1 MQEVIQVN
9 VLSRD
14 DDEEI
19 KIYELES
26 LINTAGG
33 KPVAFV
39 SQVVTKVNPRF
50 YIGKGKLEE
59 IRELAEN
66 LEVKTVIFDV
76 ELSPSQLY
84 NLEEELKLKVV
95 DWTSLI
101 LDIFAQRAHTR
112 EARLKIKL
120 AQLKYQLP
128 RINKWFSYLSRQAG
142 GIGTRG
148 PGETMLET
156 DRRAIVRDIK
166 SLEKSLKDIEKTKVT
181 NRKSRESS
189 FNISLVG
196 YTNAGK
202 STILNGMMNLFGSE
216 KFVYSDDL
224 LFATL
229 DTSTRRLDFSNTK
242 VTLTDTVGFIDNL
255 SKELN
260 DSFLTTLEEIKF
272 ADMLLIVINS
282 SSNIEGQIKTIENS
296 LDEINLEGKEIIY
309 VFNKIDL
316 VDDLTAVN
324 LYKRDYER
332 IFISAHEDK
341 DLIRLKDEIVKVIKE
356 DYTRVKMH
364 ISFSEGAVLDYMM
377 TNYDIL
383 ETEYDSDGT
392 NITFE
397 INKEDYAKFNKYI
410 IRWLQNNR
418 RGQNFR
424 IWSWKV
430 CIHN

>member
-9 VLSRD
+9 VLNRED
-14 DDEEI
+14 DLDN

-33 KPVAFV
+33 KSMAYV
-39 SQVVTKVNPRF
+39 SQVVEKVNPRF
-50 YIGKGKLEE
+50 FIGSGKVSEIKDLAKKLE
-59 IRELAEN
+59 
-66 LEVKTVIFDV
+66 VDTVIFDV
-76 ELSPSQLY
+76 ELSASQLY
-84 NLEEELKLKVV
+84 NLEEELKLHVV

-101 LDIFAQRAHTR
+101 LDIFAQRANTK
-112 EARLKIKL
+112 ESRLKIKL

-128 RINKWFSYLSRQAG
+128 RLNKWFSYLSRQAG

-156 DRRAIVRDIK
+156 DRRAVIRDIK
-166 SLEKSLKDIEKTKVT
+166 SLEKQLKDVEKTKIT
-181 NRKSRESS
+181 NRKSRDNIY
-189 FNISLVG
+189 NISLLG

-202 STILNGMMNLFGSE
+202 STILNGMMHLYGKD

-272 ADMLLIVINS
+272 ADMLLIVIDTS
-282 SSNIEGQIKTIENS
+282 LNIDHQIKTIEKAVE
-296 LDEINLEGKEIIY
+296 DIDLEEKQILY
-309 VFNKIDL
+309 VFNKIDKIN
-316 VDDLTAVN
+316 DDFKVKLF
-324 LYKRDYER
+324 KREKDR
-332 IFISAHEDK
+332 IYISAKDEK
-341 DLIRLKDEIVKVIKE
+341 DLEKLKEKIVVIIKKDYKKVS
-356 DYTRVKMH
+356 MH
-364 ISFSEGAVLDYMM
+364 IPFSDGDVLDYLM

-383 ETEYDSDGT
+383 DTKYDGLGT
-392 NITFE
+392 IIQFE
-397 INKEDYAKFNKYI
+397 ISIEDMNKYGKYI
-410 IRWLQNNR
+410 E
-418 RGQNFR
+418 
-424 IWSWKV
+424 
-430 CIHN
+430 CI

>member
-9 VLSRD
+9 VLGKD

-33 KPVAFV
+33 KSVAFV

-59 IRELAEN
+59 IRDLAN
-66 LEVKTVIFDV
+66 KLEVKTIIFDV
-76 ELSPSQLY
+76 ELSASQLY

-101 LDIFAQRAHTR
+101 LDIFAQRAHTK

-128 RINKWFSYLSRQAG
+128 RINKWFAYLSRQAG

-156 DRRAIVRDIK
+156 DRRAIERDIR
-166 SLEKSLKDIEKTKVT
+166 SLEKALKDVEKTKRL
-181 NRKSRESS
+181 NRKSRDGTY
-189 FNISLVG
+189 NISLVG

-202 STILNGMMNLFGSE
+202 STILNGMMKLFGLE
-216 KFVYSDDL
+216 KYVYSDDL

-272 ADMLLIVINS
+272 ADMLLIVIDS
-282 SSNIEGQIKTIENS
+282 SNNIEGQISTIDKS
-296 LDEINLEGKEIIY
+296 LSEIEMDDKEIIY
-309 VFNKIDL
+309 VFNKMDR
-316 VDDLTAVN
+316 VKDDTAVS

-332 IFISAHEDK
+332 IFISAK
-341 DLIRLKDEIVKVIKE
+341 DDNDLESLKEEIVKVIKE
-356 DYTRVKMH
+356 DYKQVRMH
-364 ISFSEGAVLDYMM
+364 IPFSKGSVLDYFM

-383 ETEYDSDGT
+383 KTDYDNEGT
-392 NITFE
+392 IIDLE
-397 INKEDYAKFNKYI
+397 ISKGDYGKYESYINK
-410 IRWLQNNR
+410 
-418 RGQNFR
+418 
-424 IWSWKV
+424 
-430 CIHN
+430 

>member
-9 VLSRD
+9 VLSKD
-14 DDEEI
+14 DAEEI

-33 KPVAFV
+33 KSVAFV

-59 IRELAEN
+59 IRDLAEK
-66 LEVKTVIFDV
+66 LEVKTIIFDV
-76 ELSPSQLY
+76 ELSASQLY

-101 LDIFAQRAHTR
+101 LDIFAQRAHTK
-112 EARLKIKL
+112 ESRLKIKL

-128 RINKWFSYLSRQAG
+128 RINKWFAYLSRQAG

-156 DRRAIVRDIK
+156 DRRAIERDIR
-166 SLEKSLKDIEKTKVT
+166 SLEKALKDIEKTKRI
-181 NRKSRESS
+181 NRKSRDNIY
-189 FNISLVG
+189 NISLVG

-202 STILNGMMNLFGSE
+202 STILNGMMKLFGSE
-216 KFVYSDDL
+216 KYVYSDDL

-272 ADMLLIVINS
+272 SDMLLVVIDA
-282 SSNIEGQIKTIENS
+282 SNNIDGQIATIDKS
-296 LDEINLEGKEIIY
+296 LDEIDIGDKEIIY
-309 VFNKIDL
+309 VFNKMDKISDPT
-316 VDDLTAVN
+316 VPS
-324 LYKRDYER
+324 LYKREYER
-332 IFISAHEDK
+332 IFISARDDY
-341 DLIRLKDEIVKVIKE
+341 DLVRLKDEMVKVIKE
-356 DYTRVKMH
+356 DYRHVKMH
-364 ISFSEGAVLDYMM
+364 IPFAKGAVLDYFM

-383 ETEYDSDGT
+383 KTDYDNEGT
-392 NITFE
+392 LIELE
-397 INKEDYAKFNKYI
+397 INRGDYNKYESYI
-410 IRWLQNNR
+410 I
-418 RGQNFR
+418 
-424 IWSWKV
+424 
-430 CIHN
+430 

>member
-9 VLSRD
+9 VLDKD

-33 KPVAFV
+33 KSVAFV
-39 SQVVTKVNPRF
+39 SQVVSKVNPRF

-59 IRELAEN
+59 IRDLAN
-66 LEVKTVIFDV
+66 KLEVKTIIFDV
-76 ELSPSQLY
+76 ELSASQLY

-101 LDIFAQRAHTR
+101 LDIFAQRAHTK

-128 RINKWFSYLSRQAG
+128 RINKWFAYLSRQAG

-156 DRRAIVRDIK
+156 DRRAIERDIR
-166 SLEKSLKDIEKTKVT
+166 SLEKALKDIEKTKRL
-181 NRKSRESS
+181 NRKSRDNIY
-189 FNISLVG
+189 NISLVG

-202 STILNGMMNLFGSE
+202 STILNGMMKIFGSE
-216 KFVYSDDL
+216 KYVYSDDL

-272 ADMLLIVINS
+272 SDMLLVVIDA
-282 SSNIEGQIKTIENS
+282 SNNIDGQIATIDKS
-296 LDEINLEGKEIIY
+296 LGDLEMDEKEIIY
-309 VFNKIDL
+309 VFNKMDK
-316 VDDLTAVN
+316 VSDPTAAS
-324 LYKRDYER
+324 LYKRE
-332 IFISAHEDK
+332 
-341 DLIRLKDEIVKVIKE
+341 
-356 DYTRVKMH
+356 
-364 ISFSEGAVLDYMM
+364 
-377 TNYDIL
+377 
-383 ETEYDSDGT
+383 
-392 NITFE
+392 
-397 INKEDYAKFNKYI
+397 
-410 IRWLQNNR
+410 
-418 RGQNFR
+418 
-424 IWSWKV
+424 
-430 CIHN
+430 

>member
-9 VLSRD
+9 VLDKD

-33 KPVAFV
+33 KSVAFV
-39 SQVVTKVNPRF
+39 SQVVSKVNPRY

-59 IRELAEN
+59 IRDLAEK
-66 LEVKTVIFDV
+66 LEVKTIIFDV
-76 ELSPSQLY
+76 ELSASQLY

-101 LDIFAQRAHTR
+101 LDIFAQRAHTK

-128 RINKWFSYLSRQAG
+128 RINKWFAYLSRQAG

-156 DRRAIVRDIK
+156 DRRAIERDIR
-166 SLEKSLKDIEKTKVT
+166 SLEKSLKDIEKTKRI
-181 NRKSRESS
+181 NRKSRDNIY
-189 FNISLVG
+189 NISLVG

-202 STILNGMMNLFGSE
+202 STILNGMMKLFGTE
-216 KFVYSDDL
+216 KYVYSDDL

-272 ADMLLIVINS
+272 ADMLLIVIDA
-282 SSNIEGQIKTIENS
+282 SNNIDGQISTIDKS
-296 LDEINLEGKEIIY
+296 LDEIEMDEKEVIY
-309 VFNKIDL
+309 VFNKMDK
-316 VDDLTAVN
+316 VEDSTAAS

-332 IFISAHEDK
+332 IFISAK
-341 DLIRLKDEIVKVIKE
+341 DDCDLQRLKDEIVKVIKSE
-356 DYTRVKMH
+356 YREVVMH
-364 ISFSEGAVLDYMM
+364 IPFEKGRVLDYFM

-383 ETEYDSDGT
+383 ETNYDENGT
-392 NITFE
+392 IIKLE
-397 INKEDYAKFNKYI
+397 ISKGDFGKYESYI
-410 IRWLQNNR
+410 
-418 RGQNFR
+418 
-424 IWSWKV
+424 S
-430 CIHN
+430 

>member
-9 VLSRD
+9 VLDKD

-33 KPVAFV
+33 KSVAFV
-39 SQVVTKVNPRF
+39 SQVVSKVNPRY

-59 IRELAEN
+59 IRDLAEK
-66 LEVKTVIFDV
+66 LEVKTIIFDV
-76 ELSPSQLY
+76 ELSASQLY

-101 LDIFAQRAHTR
+101 LDIFAQRAHTK

-128 RINKWFSYLSRQAG
+128 RINKWFAYLSRQAG

-156 DRRAIVRDIK
+156 DRRAIERDIR
-166 SLEKSLKDIEKTKVT
+166 SLEKALKDIEKTKRI
-181 NRKSRESS
+181 NRKSRDNIY
-189 FNISLVG
+189 NISLVG

-202 STILNGMMNLFGSE
+202 STILNGMMKLFGTE
-216 KFVYSDDL
+216 KYVYSDDL

-272 ADMLLIVINS
+272 ADMLLIVIDA
-282 SSNIEGQIKTIENS
+282 SNNIDGQIATIDKS
-296 LDEINLEGKEIIY
+296 LDEIEMDEKEVIY
-309 VFNKIDL
+309 VFNKMDK
-316 VDDLTAVN
+316 VEDSTAAS

-332 IFISAHEDK
+332 IFISAK
-341 DLIRLKDEIVKVIKE
+341 DDCDLHRLKDEIVKVIKSE
-356 DYTRVKMH
+356 YREVVMH
-364 ISFSEGAVLDYMM
+364 IPFEKGRVLDYFM

-383 ETEYDSDGT
+383 ETNYDENGT
-392 NITFE
+392 IIKLE
-397 INKEDYAKFNKYI
+397 ISKGDFGKYESYI
-410 IRWLQNNR
+410 
-418 RGQNFR
+418 
-424 IWSWKV
+424 S
-430 CIHN
+430 